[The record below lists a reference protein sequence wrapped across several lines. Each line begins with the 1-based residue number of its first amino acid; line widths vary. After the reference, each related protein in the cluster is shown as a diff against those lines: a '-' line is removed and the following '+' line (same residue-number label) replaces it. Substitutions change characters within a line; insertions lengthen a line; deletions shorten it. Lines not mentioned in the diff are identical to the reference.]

1 METEKYK
8 LEIHI
13 DSEELS
19 VNDLK
24 SKVNDILNDYVDR
37 VELKF
42 DAINNDGTIQY
53 NKIFIQG
60 SLEDVDECHA
70 QLQTKIFTQEP
81 LNFYRCIDE
90 VGEEIRYQAYPI
102 LAEIEQKI
110 RSFISRALADI
121 WGFNWWNTH
130 PPN

>member
-1 METEKYK
+1 MGTEKYK

-70 QLQTKIFTQEP
+70 QLQTKIFTQDFTQEP

-90 VGEEIRYQAYPI
+90 VGEEHAAAGHEAK
-102 LAEIEQKI
+102 AEHKTEAAHETK
-110 RSFISRALADI
+110 AAHK
-121 WGFNWWNTH
+121 TEAAH
-130 PPN
+130 